1 MFMMLRPDAVVTSV
15 TEVTPEFLGERGV
28 RGVLVDLD
36 DTLLASGSDELAP
49 LFRSWLELLRR
60 AGVPVVILSNGSHGR
75 VGRWARE
82 LGVVGLPLMGKPR
95 RRAFAR
101 GLEHLGVP
109 AHETA
114 MVGDQ
119 LFTDVLGANLTGMV
133 SVLVT
138 PLSPGKLLHTRTL
151 RRLERIILKR
161 LRPVPATKQ
170 TNDQTT
176 SYRPTDNRTAPGT
189 REGGLWPS

>member
-1 MFMMLRPDAVVTSV
+1 MMLRPDAVVASV
-15 TEVTPEFLGERGV
+15 TEVTPEFLSERGV

-36 DTLLASGSDELAP
+36 DTLLASGSDDLALP
-49 LFRSWLELLRR
+49 FRSWLELLRR
-60 AGVPVVILSNGSHGR
+60 AGVPVVILSNGAHGR
-75 VGRWARE
+75 VARWSRE
-82 LGVVGLPLMGKPR
+82 LGVVGLPLTGKPR

-138 PLSPGKLLHTRTL
+138 PLSPGKLHTRTL

-161 LRPVPATKQ
+161 LRPVPATR
-170 TNDQTT
+170 TDQTT
-176 SYRPTDNRTAPGT
+176 SYRATANQTAHRTTPGA
-189 REGGLWPS
+189 RKGELWPS